1 MIIYPAIDI
10 IDGKC
15 VRLSKGDYSEKKIY
29 SDNLEDVAQNW
40 IKKGSR
46 YLHLVDLDGAKS
58 GKAINLDN
66 ILKIR
71 KSYPDVFIQVGGGI
85 RDVKTIET
93 YISHGINRII
103 LGTKV
108 LKDKEFILSLDESL
122 RKSVAIDIAIKNGE
136 LCGDGWENSES
147 QDISSFINFLEQ
159 NSVNMFVIT
168 DINKDGM
175 MQGINKTSIAE
186 VLSYVNTRAIIS
198 GGVTTLDDVKSILS
212 MSGNKKINGMI
223 IGKALYENSINL
235 SEAIDECR

>member
-15 VRLSKGDYSEKKIY
+15 VRLSKGNYSEKKIY